1 MSISS
6 SVLKEQLQT
15 PVIHEC
21 DLCVIGGSCTG
32 LFAAIRA
39 ARLGLS
45 VAIVEMQNCFGGVAT
60 SSMVN
65 IWHSLLDAEY
75 RETIIGGLTVEV
87 VERLQRREAVR
98 TIEKNHGA
106 AFIFNSEEL
115 KTDLDEIAQEHGLKI
130 YFHTQFVAPWVEDG
144 KLQAVVVE
152 NKSGRGAIRARF
164 FIDASGDADLAH
176 RLGLE
181 TYFANHWQP
190 ATTCAKVSGW
200 TTLTTNFQRA
210 IYENAEAFGIPEG
223 FAWGATVP
231 GSDIFML
238 AATRVPKA
246 NPAIADDLTAAEIEG
261 RRQVRALFDIFK
273 KVCPENQIAL
283 QALPSRIGVRESR
296 HVRCLHQLK
305 GEELLYGKRFPDAI
319 ANGSYRV
326 DIHHQDR
333 PGNTFKFLDGREV
346 YERPGFPNQQGRWRP
361 ETAENPTFYQI
372 PYRSMVPLNGP
383 DNLLVAGRM
392 IDADET
398 AHGAIRVMVNMN
410 QVGEAAGVAA
420 VLALRDGIAARAI
433 DTDRLRNTL
442 TEGGSV
448 IIPN

>member
-1 MSISS
+1 MMALAFVPPILVFVMSASS
-6 SVLKEQLQT
+6 SVLKEQIQT

-164 FIDASGDADLAH
+164 FIDASGDADLASSWVGN
-176 RLGLE
+176 LLC
-181 TYFANHWQP
+181 QSL
-190 ATTCAKVSGW
+190 ATCHH
-200 TTLTTNFQRA
+200 L
-210 IYENAEAFGIPEG
+210 
-223 FAWGATVP
+223 
-231 GSDIFML
+231 
-238 AATRVPKA
+238 
-246 NPAIADDLTAAEIEG
+246 
-261 RRQVRALFDIFK
+261 RQ
-273 KVCPENQIAL
+273 
-283 QALPSRIGVRESR
+283 GVRL
-296 HVRCLHQLK
+296 VDPDD
-305 GEELLYGKRFPDAI
+305 EL
-319 ANGSYRV
+319 S
-326 DIHHQDR
+326 
-333 PGNTFKFLDGREV
+333 
-346 YERPGFPNQQGRWRP
+346 
-361 ETAENPTFYQI
+361 
-372 PYRSMVPLNGP
+372 
-383 DNLLVAGRM
+383 AG
-392 IDADET
+392 D
-398 AHGAIRVMVNMN
+398 
-410 QVGEAAGVAA
+410 
-420 VLALRDGIAARAI
+420 L
-433 DTDRLRNTL
+433 
-442 TEGGSV
+442 
-448 IIPN
+448 